1 MQFAKQF
8 IEKGNHVIAAVRDP
22 DASQGLKELKA
33 SHAKDLTLVS
43 LDVADT
49 SSISSWAAKM
59 AESFSSVDVC
69 PSPAQVHLHRPAQAL
84 LAHSPV
90 SI

>member
-8 IEKGNHVIAAVRDP
+8 IDKGNHVIAAVREP

-33 SHAKDLTLVS
+33 SHAKSLTLVE

-49 SSISSWAAKM
+49 SSISAWASEL
-59 AESFSSVDVC
+59 AESFSSVDVRSSSNIC
-69 PSPAQVHLHRPAQAL
+69 PMGP
-84 LAHSPV
+84 
-90 SI
+90 